1 MSSLFSKPKAAPVI
15 EQDDPV
21 VVDNSDK
28 IQEEEKRR
36 KKRYS
41 VSSTLLA
48 GNDDIS
54 SDNTVKKIVRS
65 EKRKLTRDFIIL
77 VFAGVLMFF
86 AGIYLGYAA
95 KGTGFWPYR
104 KLFPAEAAK
113 QEAQLERERY
123 FDKLNADGQFVAED
137 GKTYT
142 YYVIIDG
149 EEISFCG
156 QKYADTAAL
165 RAELEKVKRAN
176 TVMVFDDFA
185 VSSIYHDV
193 TELLSELGIDYE
205 ETK

>member
-1 MSSLFSKPKAAPVI
+1 MIPWTLIIVGALCGTVGI
-15 EQDDPV
+15 
-21 VVDNSDK
+21 
-28 IQEEEKRR
+28 IG
-36 KKRYS
+36 
-41 VSSTLLA
+41 LLA
-48 GNDDIS
+48 LLLLPIADRFEIVFDKDKEVIS
-54 SDNTVKKIVRS
+54 ARTDNTVKKIVRS

-205 ETK
+205 ETR

>member
-1 MSSLFSKPKAAPVI
+1 MIPWTLIIAGALCGTVGI
-15 EQDDPV
+15 
-21 VVDNSDK
+21 
-28 IQEEEKRR
+28 IG
-36 KKRYS
+36 
-41 VSSTLLA
+41 LLA
-48 GNDDIS
+48 LLLLPIADRFEIVFDKDKEVIS
-54 SDNTVKKIVRS
+54 ARTDNTVKKIVRS

-86 AGIYLGYAA
+86 VGIYLGYAA

-205 ETK
+205 ETR